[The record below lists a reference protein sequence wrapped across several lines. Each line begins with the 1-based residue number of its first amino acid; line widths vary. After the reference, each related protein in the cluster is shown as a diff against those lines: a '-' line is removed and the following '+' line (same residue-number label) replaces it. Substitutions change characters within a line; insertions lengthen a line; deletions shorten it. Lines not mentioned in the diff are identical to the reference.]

1 MVQKV
6 NDREIYWEGR
16 GWTSEMESEAERP
29 QSGGEWWKWVA
40 EEPAGLLGLGW
51 QEAWGL
57 GSLPL
62 IVRLLPKLLVTH
74 IHQQA

>member
-1 MVQKV
+1 M
-6 NDREIYWEGR
+6 NNREIYWEGR
-16 GWTSEMESEAERP
+16 GWTSEMESEAERT
-29 QSGGEWWKWVA
+29 QREGEWWKWVTK
-40 EEPAGLLGLGW
+40 EPGGLSGPGW

-57 GSLPL
+57 GSLPP